1 MASVPSRRRSESSP
15 PVNIL
20 LVDDTPAKL
29 LSYEAMLSDLGENL
43 IRANSAN
50 EALEQLLTLDVALI
64 LLDVNMPGMDGFELA
79 SMIRQHP
86 RYQKTAI
93 IHVSAV
99 NLSELDHVRGYE
111 SGAVDYLSVPIVP
124 DLLRAKVRV
133 FVDLYRK
140 TRELERLNRELE
152 DRVGERTAQLE
163 TSMQRLK
170 EQDRRK
176 DQFLAML
183 AHELRNPLAAIS
195 SAQAVIRALNRTE
208 DQADKGHGVIER
220 QTAQL
225 RRLIDD
231 LLDVSRISSDK
242 LDLRKEPLELAEVV
256 TTAVDSLRAEIES
269 RGIQLSLAI
278 PQESVPL
285 AADRVRLVQVFANLL
300 DNAAKFTQKGGS
312 ILLEVERQGA
322 QAAVRVSDDGIGMDP
337 KSVAQVFDMFYQ
349 ADQSLERSHGGLGL
363 GLTLARRLVEMHGGR
378 LEASSAGL
386 GKGSQFVAWLPLLG
400 IVPKSELVPA
410 PPRAEPA
417 PQPASRSLRV
427 LIADDNVDTAESF
440 NILLKLNGHE
450 TQMAHDGRQAIERAQ
465 QMRPDVAIV
474 DIGMPQLNGYDVARR
489 IREEPWGKQMFLIA
503 ATGWAQP
510 EDRRRTH
517 EAGFDIHL
525 VKPVEPEV
533 LLNLLKQWAK
543 SRGEAASAG

>member
-1 MASVPSRRRSESSP
+1 MTSRRRSEPQDP

-29 LSYEAMLSDLGENL
+29 LSYEAMLAELGENL
-43 IRANSAN
+43 VRANSAN
-50 EALEQLLTLDVALI
+50 EALEHLLNLDVAVI
-64 LLDVNMPGMDGFELA
+64 VLDVNMPGMDGFELA
-79 SMIRQHP
+79 TMIRQHP
-86 RYQKTAI
+86 RYQRTAI

-99 NLSELDHVRGYE
+99 SLSELDHVRGYQ
-111 SGAVDYLSVPIVP
+111 SGAVDYLAVPIVP

-152 DRVGERTAQLE
+152 DRVGERTHQLE
-163 TSMQRLK
+163 TSMQQLT

-195 SAQAVIRALNRTE
+195 SAQAVIRSTGRSET
-208 DQADKGHGVIER
+208 QAEKGHGVIER
-220 QTAQL
+220 QTNHL

-231 LLDVSRISSDK
+231 LLDVSRVASDK
-242 LDLRKEPLELAEVV
+242 LDLQKESLELADVV
-256 TTAVDSLRAEIES
+256 TTAVDSLRPEIEA

-285 AADRVRLVQVFANLL
+285 SADRVRLAQVFTNLL
-300 DNAAKFTQKGGS
+300 DNAAKFTPRGGS

-322 QAAVRVSDDGIGMDP
+322 QAAVRVQDDGIGMDP
-337 KSVAQVFDMFYQ
+337 KSLAQVFEMFFQ
-349 ADQSLERSHGGLGL
+349 VDQSLERSQGGLGL

-378 LEASSAGL
+378 LEASSPGL
-386 GKGSQFVAWLPLLG
+386 GKGSQFVAWLPLLT
-400 IVPKSELVPA
+400 IVHK
-410 PPRAEPA
+410 AEPA
-417 PQPASRSLRV
+417 AQPPARAKDAPQTPPAPLRV

-440 NILLKLNGHE
+440 NILLKLNGYE
-450 TQMAHDGRQAIERAQ
+450 TQLAHDGRQALEQVRTQ
-465 QMRPDVAIV
+465 RPDIAIV

-489 IREEPWGKQMFLIA
+489 IREEPWGKHIFLIA

-525 VKPVEPEV
+525 VKPVEPDV
-533 LLNLLKQWAK
+533 LLNLLQQWAK
-543 SRGEAASAG
+543 ARNGDAGRG

>member
-43 IRANSAN
+43 VRANSAN

-152 DRVGERTAQLE
+152 DRVGERTEQLE
-163 TSMQRLK
+163 TSMERLK

-195 SAQAVIRALNRTE
+195 SAQAVIRAPSRTE

-220 QTAQL
+220 QTNQL

-231 LLDVSRISSDK
+231 LLDVSRVSSDK
-242 LDLRKEPLELAEVV
+242 LDLRKEPLELADVV

-285 AADRVRLVQVFANLL
+285 AADRVRLVQVFTNLL
-300 DNAAKFTQKGGS
+300 DNAAKFTPKGGS

-337 KSVAQVFDMFYQ
+337 KSLAQVFEMFYQ
-349 ADQSLERSHGGLGL
+349 VDQSLERTHGGLGL

-400 IVPKSELVPA
+400 IVPKIEPA
-410 PPRAEPA
+410 SPPPRAEAA
-417 PQPASRSLRV
+417 PLSRSPSLRV

-440 NILLKLNGHE
+440 NILLKLNGHD
-450 TQMAHDGRQAIERAQ
+450 TQMAHDGRQAVELAQ
-465 QMRPDVAIV
+465 KMRPDVAIV
-474 DIGMPQLNGYDVARR
+474 DIGMPHLNGYDVARR
-489 IREEPWGKQMFLIA
+489 IREEPWGKQLFLIA

-543 SRGEAASAG
+543 TRAERG